1 MTVAPSRSSERLVQQ
16 PGVHAHPCNSQL
28 SQMQVAVVAHGRSY
42 WRRLLCTFTPV
53 RQCRGNVVMLGPDAL
68 KPENA
73 DATLRQLDEM
83 AAVKPKAPTTARQ
96 QQGGSSEPD
105 MVVGD
110 ARSGVGGLQRVME
123 RRLTCSAPWASKA
136 YA

>member
-1 MTVAPSRSSERLVQQ
+1 
-16 PGVHAHPCNSQL
+16 
-28 SQMQVAVVAHGRSY
+28 
-42 WRRLLCTFTPV
+42 
-53 RQCRGNVVMLGPDAL
+53 MLGPDAL

-83 AAVKPKAPTTARQ
+83 AAVKPKAAAAARQ

-105 MVVGD
+105 MAVGD
-110 ARSGVGGLQRVME
+110 ARGGVGGLQRVME
-123 RRLTCSAPWASKA
+123 RRLAYSAPWASKA